1 MRATWHNERNW
12 SVQKWQRHS
21 LLSKLK
27 LFSLTQPGG
36 IYSVIRMFSLLHKIH
51 KVEMEF
57 GGNKKAEK
65 TIRNM
70 GGHAFRFSL
79 KSYLK

>member
-1 MRATWHNERNW
+1 M
-12 SVQKWQRHS
+12 
-21 LLSKLK
+21 
-27 LFSLTQPGG
+27 
-36 IYSVIRMFSLLHKIH
+36 IRMFSLLHKIH